1 VAPSCWSLYTF
12 SIYFNLHDLA
22 LARFGRVRCYS
33 GTFLLGG
40 LASVSV
46 AVILWTTERGSY
58 VWLIFSLAML
68 GKFLIAAA
76 FSIAYLYTA
85 ELFPTPVRYILNLFF
100 CDTALMKYV

>member
-1 VAPSCWSLYTF
+1 MTLQYKIWLRLLPTPPLTYELYT
-12 SIYFNLHDLA
+12 A

-46 AVILWTTERGSY
+46 AVILWSTERGSL
-58 VWLIFSLAML
+58 VWLIFPLAML

-76 FSIAYLYTA
+76 FAIAYLYTA
-85 ELFPTPVRYILNLFF
+85 ELFPTPVRYSI
-100 CDTALMKYV
+100 